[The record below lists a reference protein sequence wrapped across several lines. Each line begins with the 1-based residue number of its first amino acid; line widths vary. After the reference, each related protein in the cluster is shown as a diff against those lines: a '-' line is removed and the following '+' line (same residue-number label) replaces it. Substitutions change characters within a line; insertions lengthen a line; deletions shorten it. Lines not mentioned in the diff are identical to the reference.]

1 MTLARVLS
9 GLPVCDD
16 HKTLYSGINKKNPI
30 FRLIFIGSSGLYLT
44 SHILSHKTTLIQ
56 ERRIMMKRSLLWVG
70 LIALVL
76 CLSVTFLTGCAK
88 KAALKETAV
97 ISQEQK
103 PAAKSPPAAPSKD
116 DQAARERALRE
127 QALREQAA
135 REGAAKEAAEKAKKE
150 AAAKA
155 AAILKELQ
163 IPDINF
169 DYDKYS
175 LKPLAQST
183 LKAAVPAYQKYT
195 EYKLVVEGHCD
206 ERGTVEYNLALGEKR
221 AMEAAKYLVDL
232 GIGKERIKT
241 ISYGKEMPL
250 DKGQNEAAW
259 AKNRRAHFVI
269 FPPVK

>member
-1 MTLARVLS
+1 
-9 GLPVCDD
+9 
-16 HKTLYSGINKKNPI
+16 
-30 FRLIFIGSSGLYLT
+30 
-44 SHILSHKTTLIQ
+44 
-56 ERRIMMKRSLLWVG
+56 MKRSLLWVG

-88 KAALKETAV
+88 KAAMKETAV
-97 ISQEQK
+97 VSPEPK
-103 PAAKSPPAAPSKD
+103 PVAKAPAPSKD
-116 DQAARERALRE
+116 DPAARERALRE

-135 REGAAKEAAEKAKKE
+135 REAAAKEAAEKAKKE
-150 AAAKA
+150 TAAKA

-169 DYDKYS
+169 DYDKYN
-175 LKPLAQST
+175 LKPFAQSI
-183 LKAAVPAYQKYT
+183 LKAGAPAYLKYP

-232 GIGKERIKT
+232 GIAKERIKA

-250 DKGQNEAAW
+250 DKGHDEAAW

>member
-1 MTLARVLS
+1 MS
-9 GLPVCDD
+9 
-16 HKTLYSGINKKNPI
+16 HKTL
-30 FRLIFIGSSGLYLT
+30 
-44 SHILSHKTTLIQ
+44 LIQ
-56 ERRIMMKRSLLWVG
+56 ERRIMMKRSLLGLG

-97 ISQEQK
+97 VSPESK
-103 PAAKSPPAAPSKD
+103 PVVKTPPPAKVD
-116 DQAARERALRE
+116 DAAAREKALRD
-127 QALREQAA
+127 QALREKEA
-135 REGAAKEAAEKAKKE
+135 REAAEKEAAERAKKE

-169 DYDKYS
+169 DYDKYN
-175 LKPLAQST
+175 LKPLAQSI
-183 LKAAVPAYQKYT
+183 LKAAAPAYLKYT

-221 AMEAAKYLVDL
+221 AAEAAKYLIDL
-232 GIGKERIKT
+232 GIAKDRIKT

-250 DKGQNEAAW
+250 DKGNDEAAW
-259 AKNRRAHFVI
+259 AKNRRARFVI